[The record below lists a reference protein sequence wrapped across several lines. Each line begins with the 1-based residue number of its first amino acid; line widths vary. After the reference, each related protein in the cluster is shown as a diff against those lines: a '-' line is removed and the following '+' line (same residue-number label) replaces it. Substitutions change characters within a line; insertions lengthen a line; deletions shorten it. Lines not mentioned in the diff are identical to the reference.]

1 MKKFLIAVT
10 AILSLQYSIAQPK
23 KTKPAKPAAAA
34 KTVKT
39 AKVETTGPVDRSKKP
54 AAGQAPSIDIKDP
67 VIYNFP
73 NGMTVLVV
81 ENHKLPKIRASF
93 MVDYG
98 PVYEGKKAGALD
110 LMGGMLGEGTVNMPK
125 DAFDEAVDMIGA
137 DVNLSASGGSASAL
151 TRYFDKAFNLMADA
165 LKNPAF
171 PAASFEK
178 LKSMTLTG
186 LKTEEKSTATIA
198 TRVNN
203 ALSYG
208 KNTAMGEFT
217 TEESVKG
224 LTLEDIKDAY
234 KNYITPSRSYLT
246 FVGDITPAAA
256 KALAEKAF
264 GNWKGRVLPVPT
276 VAPVQNPTATEIDF
290 VDIPTAVQGEMRV
303 GNIINNPLSNKD
315 YHALLLANYM
325 LGGGAEAKLFMNLR
339 EKHGF
344 TYGAYSRAGSGR
356 FPALFTASAAVRTDK
371 VDSATAEMFKEIL
384 NMRDGNVTEDDL
396 ANAKAKYNGNFALGM
411 EDPAKTAEYATNIL
425 INGLSKDFYRTY
437 LQKINAVT
445 LSDIKEVSKK
455 YFSESNSRIVIA
467 GNGSKIIPKLMRF
480 GYPIKKYDRFAEPV
494 VEKPVDVNASET
506 PKTTNSVSAYDIIES
521 YLKAVGGKEEI
532 KKMNSLS
539 ADISLEIMG
548 RSFSGTDKRMSPNK
562 QVTELKMGS
571 MTIMKRMFDGAGG
584 YQMQGPQK
592 KEFDEG
598 DIKEAQD
605 EKGIIPQLF
614 YVSDNAYKTDYLGTG
629 KIGDEDTYR
638 LKVTMPSGSVSIQEY
653 AIKSG
658 LLLKEE
664 STKKEE
670 GEDVTS
676 TVEYKNYVKAGN
688 LMFPAEVTRTVGPQE
703 FTVKFSN
710 FKINEGVTEADFK

>member
-1 MKKFLIAVT
+1 MKKLLIVA
-10 AILSLQYSIAQPK
+10 AGIFCMQYSFAQPK
-23 KTKPAKPAAAA
+23 KTKPAKAIPA
-34 KTVKT
+34 KKT
-39 AKVETTGPVDRSKKP
+39 AAPTAVDRSKKP
-54 AAGQAPSIDIKDP
+54 TAGPAPVISIKDP
-67 VIYNFP
+67 VIYNMS

-81 ENHKLPKIRASF
+81 ENHKLPKVRSTF
-93 MVDYG
+93 FVDYG

-110 LMGGMLGEGTVNMPK
+110 MMGGMLGEGTTNLPK
-125 DAFDEAVDMIGA
+125 DKFDESVDMIGA
-137 DVNLSASGGSASAL
+137 EVNLSASGGSASAL

-171 PAASFEK
+171 PQESFDK

-186 LKTEEKSTATIA
+186 LKTEEKSTPTIA
-198 TRVNN
+198 NRVYN

-217 TEESVKG
+217 SEESVKA
-224 LTLEDIKDAY
+224 LTLADIKESY
-234 KNYITPSRSYLT
+234 SNYITPSRSYLT

-264 GNWKGRVLPVPT
+264 GGWKGKKLPVPS
-276 VAPVQNPTATEIDF
+276 VAPVQNPAATEIDF
-290 VDIPTAVQGEMRV
+290 VDIPTAVQGELRV
-303 GNIINNPLSNKD
+303 GNIVNNPLSNQD
-315 YHALLLANYM
+315 YHALLLANYI
-325 LGGGAEAKLFMNLR
+325 LGGGADAKLFMNLR

-344 TYGAYSRAGSGR
+344 TYGAYSKVGNGR

-371 VDSATAEMFKEIL
+371 VDSATSEMFKEIL
-384 NMRDGNVTEDDL
+384 GMRDGNVTAEDL
-396 ANAKAKYNGNFALGM
+396 ANAKAKYNGSFALGM
-411 EDPAKTAEYATNIL
+411 EDPAKTAEYASNIL
-425 INGLSKDFYRTY
+425 VNGLSKDFYRTY

-445 LSDIKEVSKK
+445 LADIKEVSRK

-494 VEKPVDVNASET
+494 VEKPVDVNAAET
-506 PKTTNSVSAYDIIES
+506 PKTTTAISAYEIIES
-521 YLKAVGGKEEI
+521 YLKAVGGKDEI
-532 KKMNSLS
+532 KKMNTVA

-548 RSFSGTDKRMSPNK
+548 RSFAGTDKKMNPNK
-562 QVTELKMGS
+562 QVTELKMGA
-571 MTIMKRMFDGAGG
+571 MTVMKRMFDGAGG

-592 KEFDEG
+592 KDFDEG
-598 DIKEAQD
+598 DIKEAMD

-614 YVSDNAYKTDYLGTG
+614 YISDNSYKTDYLGTG
-629 KIGDEDTYR
+629 KVGDEETYR

-664 STKKEE
+664 STKKE
-670 GEDVTS
+670 GDEDVTS

-688 LMFPAEVTRTVGPQE
+688 IMFPSEVTRTVGPQE
-703 FTVKFSN
+703 FTIKFSS
-710 FKINEGVTEADFK
+710 FKINEGVAETDFK